1 MNTRRLAPPFAA
13 AVAVA
18 LLVSVPLSVSAQR
31 KQAGAKKDDQST
43 PQSEMKKGGKPRLF
57 VAAAANTNESWTND
71 ITRQTL
77 EEALV
82 NSGRFEVIA
91 GTQRDNLLREQGF
104 SNSDLVDPSQAT
116 KVGRM
121 LSAKYVVSATC
132 QSITT
137 SEKKSGSGGAF
148 GRIGGG
154 LGSIADKASEK
165 NKQKVS
171 ATIQVQMTDLEKG
184 TILLAKTY
192 NLDNS
197 TESTGFEQRSTD
209 NPQEAGYRTI
219 VQNAAQQ
226 FVNGLN
232 AAVPVEALVVSVDG
246 GQIILNKGTAGGVQ
260 NGMRF
265 EIYSEDAPIK
275 DPSTGEVLG
284 YKTTKY
290 AVVVVTDA
298 QERLSYAEIKRTFTN
313 NSPDASPDPSKIIE
327 QMSARSMTGG
337 GDGGATPASDTG
349 KKKKDKGN

>member
-18 LLVSVPLSVSAQR
+18 LLAALPLSAAQR

-43 PQSEMKKGGKPRLF
+43 PQAEMKKGGKPRLF

-121 LSAKYVVSATC
+121 LSARYVVSATC
-132 QSITT
+132 QSVTT
-137 SEKKSGSGGAF
+137 TEKKSGSGGIGARF
-148 GRIGGG
+148 GGG

-171 ATIQVQMTDLEKG
+171 ATIQVQLTDLEKG
-184 TILLAKTY
+184 TIVLAKTY

-219 VQNAAQQ
+219 VQRASQE
-226 FVNGLN
+226 FVAGLS
-232 AAVPVEALVVSVDG
+232 ATVPLEALVVSVDG
-246 GQIILNKGTAGGVQ
+246 NQVILNKGTAGGVQ

-298 QERLSYAEIKRTFTN
+298 QERLSYAEVRRTFTN
-313 NSPDASPDPSKIIE
+313 GSPDAAPDASKIIE
-327 QMSARSMTGG
+327 QMSARSMPGGG
-337 GDGGATPASDTG
+337 GDSAAPAESG

>member
-1 MNTRRLAPPFAA
+1 MNIRRLAYPSLAILAA
-13 AVAVA
+13 A
-18 LLVSVPLSVSAQR
+18 LLVFAPLTANAQR
-31 KQAGAKKDDQST
+31 KQAGKKDESSS

-57 VAAAANTNESWTND
+57 VAAAAGTNESWTND

-104 SNSDLVDPSQAT
+104 SNPDLVDPSQAT

-132 QSITT
+132 QSITQT
-137 SEKKSGSGGAF
+137 DKKSGSGGLGARF
-148 GRIGGG
+148 GGG

-171 ATIQVQMTDLEKG
+171 ATIQIQMTDLEKG

-192 NLDNS
+192 NLDNA
-197 TESTGFEQRSTD
+197 TESSGFEQRSTD
-209 NPQEAGYRTI
+209 DPKEAGYRTI
-219 VQNAAQQ
+219 VQNATQQ
-226 FVNGLN
+226 FVAGLN

-246 GQIILNKGTAGGVQ
+246 NQVILNKGTAGGIQ
-260 NGMRF
+260 NGMRL

-284 YKTTKY
+284 YKMSKY

-313 NSPDASPDPSKIIE
+313 NSPDASPDPSKVIAE
-327 QMSARSMTGG
+327 MSARTMVGG
-337 GDGGATPASDTG
+337 GDVGATPVSDDGG
-349 KKKKDKGN
+349 KKKKKGN

>member
-1 MNTRRLAPPFAA
+1 MRRLISPSAA
-13 AVAVA
+13 IVAVA
-18 LLVSVPLSVSAQR
+18 LLVSVPLASGAQR
-31 KQAGAKKDDQST
+31 KQAGAKNEAST

-57 VAAAANTNESWTND
+57 VASAANTNEAWTND

-82 NSGRFEVIA
+82 NAGRFEVIA

-132 QSITT
+132 QSVTT
-137 SEKKSGSGGAF
+137 TEKKSGSGGAF
-148 GRIGGG
+148 SRLGGSM
-154 LGSIADKASEK
+154 GSLADKASEK

-197 TESTGFEQRSTD
+197 TESSGFEQRSTD

-219 VQNAAQQ
+219 VQLAAQQ

-232 AAVPVEALVVSVDG
+232 AAVPVDALVVSVDG
-246 GQIILNKGTAGGVQ
+246 NQVILNKGTSGGVQ

-284 YKTTKY
+284 YKTSKY

-298 QERLSYAEIKRTFTN
+298 QERLSYAEVKRTFTN
-313 NSPDASPDPSKIIE
+313 NSPDAAPDPSKIIE
-327 QMSARSMTGG
+327 QMSARSMAGGG
-337 GDGGATPASDTG
+337 GDGGATPASDGG

>member
-1 MNTRRLAPPFAA
+1 MSMRRPISLFAA
-13 AVAVA
+13 VLAVAF
-18 LLVSVPLSVSAQR
+18 LVSVPLSANAQR
-31 KQAGAKKDDQST
+31 KQAGAKNESST

-57 VAAAANTNESWTND
+57 VAAAAGTNESWTND

-104 SNSDLVDPSQAT
+104 SNSDLVDPAQAT

-132 QSITT
+132 QSITQT
-137 SEKKSGSGGAF
+137 DKKSGTGGALGGMF
-148 GRIGGG
+148 GRA
-154 LGSIADKASEK
+154 GSVADKASEK

-197 TESTGFEQRSTD
+197 TESSGFEQRSTD
-209 NPQEAGYRTI
+209 DPKEAGYRTI

-246 GQIILNKGTAGGVQ
+246 NQVILNKGTSGGIQ
-260 NGMRF
+260 NGMRL

-284 YKTTKY
+284 YKTSKY

-298 QERLSYAEIKRTFTN
+298 QERLSYAEVRKTFTN
-313 NSPDASPDPSKIIE
+313 NSPDAAPDPSKIIE
-327 QMSARSMTGG
+327 QMSARSMPAGG
-337 GDGGATPASDTG
+337 GDGGATPAADNG